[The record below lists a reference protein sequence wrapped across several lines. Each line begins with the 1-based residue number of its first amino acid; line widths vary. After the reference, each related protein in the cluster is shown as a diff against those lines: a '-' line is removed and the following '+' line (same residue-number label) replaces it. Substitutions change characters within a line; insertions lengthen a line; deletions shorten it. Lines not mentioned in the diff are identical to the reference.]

1 MREIKLKA
9 QRPKHKEEKMS
20 QVKFAVEKMFRL
32 PDAGSL
38 KAFADVSVNDVL
50 VIKGVRVLS
59 GKKGLFVSMPA
70 EQGKDNRWYDQ
81 VVLKS
86 AEVYESFSR
95 TVLEHLMEP
104 ANA

>member
-81 VVLKS
+81 VVCKT
-86 AEVYESFSR
+86 APVYEALSEA
-95 TVLEHLMEP
+95 VVNHY
-104 ANA
+104 NAC